1 MQQVKYLAWVAAVAK
16 VRSLTWE
23 FPYATGT
30 AKKINK
36 RRTRGQKTLLKGKEN
51 KQTNKKKQKRSS
63 LHGSVV
69 NESG

>member
-36 RRTRGQKTLLKGKEN
+36 RRTREQKTLLKRKEN
-51 KQTNKKKQKRSS
+51 KQTKKK
-63 LHGSVV
+63 
-69 NESG
+69 